1 MVALRLLLGICEAGL
16 FPGAVYT
23 ISQWYTRGTVF
34 FKRIIRVEISH
45 IPDEIQTRYSLFYT
59 ISLFGAAFSGL
70 LAYAFSQMKGIEGLN
85 AWRWIFIMEGLL
97 TCFIS
102 FIAFTILVNLPSD
115 AHKTWK
121 FLTKG
126 EAAYVIESIG
136 HERNDNDEQDS
147 FELKKFFRP
156 ALDINIW
163 GFELSYL

>member
-23 ISQWYTRGTVF
+23 ISQWYTRGTVLF
-34 FKRIIRVEISH
+34 SRSIAMGCSH
-45 IPDEIQTRYSLFYT
+45 ILAEVQTRYSLFYT

-70 LAYAFSQMKGIEGLN
+70 LAYAFSRMKGIEGLN

-97 TCFIS
+97 TCAIS

-121 FLTKG
+121 FLTEG

-136 HERNDNDEQDS
+136 YERNDSDEQDS
-147 FELKKFFRP
+147 FEFKKFFRP

-163 GFELSYL
+163 GFGLSYL